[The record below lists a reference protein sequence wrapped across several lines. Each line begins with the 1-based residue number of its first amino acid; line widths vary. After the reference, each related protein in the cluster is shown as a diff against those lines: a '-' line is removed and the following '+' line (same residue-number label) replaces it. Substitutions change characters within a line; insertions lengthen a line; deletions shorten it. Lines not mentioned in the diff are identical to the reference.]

1 MTSHPSALS
10 LADGK
15 MLYRRDGAVGW
26 LTVNNPERHN
36 ACSLDMWEAILE
48 ILKAAEADAALRV
61 LVLTGA
67 GGRAFVSGADISKFE
82 EERAQRDAIGR
93 YDRTTE
99 EVFEALH
106 LFPKPTVA
114 MIRGWCIGGGMGI
127 AVSCD
132 LRLCTHGSRFGVP
145 ASKLGLGYGADG
157 VRRLVDVVGPSFAKE
172 IFYTARHYDA
182 GEAKEMGLVNRVV
195 SDEEIEALTQEYA
208 QTIARNAPMTIR
220 AVKATITELSKD
232 PDAREM
238 SEVNRLV
245 VACMDSA
252 DYVEGRRAFMEK
264 RAPVFKDE

>member
-1 MTSHPSALS
+1 MNKHPSDLS

-26 LTVNNPERHN
+26 LTVNNPDRHN

-48 ILKAAEADAALRV
+48 IFAVAAADTSVRV
-61 LVLTGA
+61 LVVTGA

-82 EERAQRDAIGR
+82 EERAQKNAVENYNRATDG
-93 YDRTTE
+93 
-99 EVFEALH
+99 VFAALH

-127 AVSCD
+127 AISCD

-145 ASKLGLGYGADG
+145 AAKLGLGYGADG

-182 GEAKEMGLVNRVV
+182 EEARQMGLVNRVV
-195 SDEEIEALTQEYA
+195 ADEEIENLVRDYA
-208 QTIARNAPMTIR
+208 ATIAANAPMTIR
-220 AVKATITELSKD
+220 AVKATISELCKD
-232 PDAREM
+232 SEARDMAKIDRMVIE
-238 SEVNRLV
+238 
-245 VACMDSA
+245 CTDSA

-264 RAPVFKDE
+264 RAPVFQDR